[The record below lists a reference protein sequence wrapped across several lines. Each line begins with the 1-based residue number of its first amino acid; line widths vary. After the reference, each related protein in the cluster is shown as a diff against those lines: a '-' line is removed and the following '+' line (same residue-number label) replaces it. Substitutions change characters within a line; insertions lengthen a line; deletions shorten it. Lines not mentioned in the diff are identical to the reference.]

1 MSANLPLILLYNL
14 FKYNFSG
21 ISLKTK
27 QFYYVFKL
35 KLELYTK
42 NNRKNPKIRI
52 LKNNLFKFYCYVSSL
67 MPVRAKNS

>member
-42 NNRKNPKIRI
+42 PQKPQN
-52 LKNNLFKFYCYVSSL
+52 
-67 MPVRAKNS
+67 KNSKK